1 MKQRCT
7 ATATSETLK
16 EDDKASGPDRRPRPD
31 LTGLKVLVVED
42 NEDNR
47 DMLTTYLN
55 LCGAAVLQA
64 PDVDTAL
71 SHISVIKFHALVS
84 DLALSGK
91 TGFDLIARIRSAG
104 QPNSTIFAIA
114 VSGIATNEGVVLAA
128 GYDVHFMKPI
138 ELDELCDAILRRSR

>member
-16 EDDKASGPDRRPRPD
+16 EDDKASGPDRRARAD

-47 DMLTTYLN
+47 DMVTTYLD
-55 LCGAAVLQA
+55 LCGAAVFQA
-64 PDVDTAL
+64 PDVDTTF
-71 SHISVIKFHALVS
+71 SHISVLKFDALVS

-104 QPNSTIFAIA
+104 PPNSTIFAIA
-114 VSGIATNEGVVLAA
+114 VTGTSTNEEPCYQPATT
-128 GYDVHFMKPI
+128 F
-138 ELDELCDAILRRSR
+138 IL